1 MATSDQ
7 SKRRSGRPNSGSL
20 SHRDISRFAQILD
33 RAEQHETKVDDR
45 LEAFQKVIT
54 ELQTNNASLQ
64 TTIGLMKETI
74 EEAKK
79 KEGDLVKRV
88 SKLENICMYIYAVGT
103 VLVAVGMLT
112 TWAINTGRFFTGG
125 GDRNDKNV
133 PQDIFMYAPLD
144 RGKHHQLPEQIEG
157 GSTPK

>member
-1 MATSDQ
+1 MTTTDQ
-7 SKRRSGRPNSGSL
+7 PKRRPGRSNNTNL
-20 SHRDISRFAQILD
+20 SRRDISRFEQILD
-33 RAEQHETKVDDR
+33 RAEQHENKVDDR
-45 LEAFQKVIT
+45 LEAFQKAIT
-54 ELQTNNASLQ
+54 ELQTSNASLQ
-64 TTIGLMKETI
+64 TTIETMKETI

-79 KEGDLVKRV
+79 KEGELVKRV

-125 GDRNDKNV
+125 GDRNDKNM

-144 RGKHHQLPEQIEG
+144 RNKPHPIETIEG
-157 GSTPK
+157 GNTPK